1 MVSQPPTQVVEK
13 TCSRGAFT
21 GVHLAILGLVKVL
34 VVDGQ
39 RMVADGLVH
48 VLSAQS
54 DIGVVRSAHSVAQAQ
69 EVVRSFAPRVVVVD
83 WEAPDGGGAAAVRAV
98 REACPEARILVL
110 ADLADAG
117 AVSSALTAGCD
128 GFVTRDRGIEE
139 LVAAVSAVGRG
150 EAVLSPAAASVLARD
165 HRDRDRVVSPILS
178 AREMEI
184 VAGLARGLTNKA
196 IAEELYLSVHT
207 VRNHVQRICRRLG
220 ASTRLE
226 VVVIAAREG
235 LVDLAAGA

>member
-1 MVSQPPTQVVEK
+1 M
-13 TCSRGAFT
+13 
-21 GVHLAILGLVKVL
+21 VL
-34 VVDGQ
+34 VLDSQ

-48 VLSAQS
+48 VLSAQP
-54 DIGVVRSAHSVAQAQ
+54 DIEAVRSAHSVA
-69 EVVRSFAPRVVVVD
+69 ETRNLLRSFAPHVVVVD
-83 WEAPDGGGAAAVRAV
+83 SALPDDDGAGVIEVVRA
-98 REACPEARILVL
+98 ACPEARILVL

-117 AVSSALTAGCD
+117 AVTAALSAGCD
-128 GFVTRDRGIEE
+128 GFVTRDRGLDE
-139 LVAAVSAVGRG
+139 LVAAVASVGRG

-165 HRDRDRVVSPILS
+165 HRSVDLASTPLLS
-178 AREMEI
+178 ARELQI
-184 VAGLARGLTNKA
+184 VAGLARGLTNRA

-207 VRNHVQRICRRLG
+207 VRNHIQRICRRLG

>member
-1 MVSQPPTQVVEK
+1 M
-13 TCSRGAFT
+13 
-21 GVHLAILGLVKVL
+21 
-34 VVDGQ
+34 VDGQ

-54 DIGVVRSAHSVAQAQ
+54 GIEAVRAATSVAESRSA
-69 EVVRSFAPRVVVVD
+69 VRSFAPNVVVVD
-83 WEAPDGGGAAAVRAV
+83 WVLPDGDGAGVVEAVRAT
-98 REACPEARILVL
+98 CPEARVLVL

-117 AVSSALTAGCD
+117 AVSAALSAGCD
-128 GFVTRDRGIEE
+128 GFVTRDRGLDE
-139 LVAAVSAVGRG
+139 LVDAVASVGRG

-165 HRDRDRVVSPILS
+165 HRDRESATAPLLS
-178 AREMEI
+178 ARELQI
-184 VAGLARGLTNKA
+184 VAGLARGLTNRG

-207 VRNHVQRICRRLG
+207 VRNHIQRICRRLG

>member
-1 MVSQPPTQVVEK
+1 MVDS
-13 TCSRGAFT
+13 
-21 GVHLAILGLVKVL
+21 
-34 VVDGQ
+34 Q

-54 DIGVVRSAHSVAQAQ
+54 DIEVVRSAHSVA
-69 EVVRSFAPRVVVVD
+69 ETRSAVTAFAPNVVVVD
-83 WEAPDGGGAAAVRAV
+83 WALPDGDGASVVEAVRAT
-98 REACPEARILVL
+98 CPDARVLVL

-117 AVSSALTAGCD
+117 SVTAALSSGCD
-128 GFVTRDRGIEE
+128 GFVTRDRGLDE
-139 LVAAVSAVGRG
+139 LVAAVAAVGRG

-165 HRDRDRVVSPILS
+165 HRDRDRTVVPILS
-178 AREMEI
+178 ARELQI
-184 VAGLARGLTNKA
+184 VAGLARGLTNRA

-207 VRNHVQRICRRLG
+207 VRNHIQRICRRLG